1 MISAMNTRR
10 SRTYQDTITQEF
22 AFLKATAKLEDLFA
36 KGLDLPA
43 SAGMVVPLAKL
54 HADDPDLPGEIAAWN
69 AAGSSP
75 LPGAATEPAAAKAWF
90 ESLLAAADRLGFLV
104 LDKHGRRTGIIAFTR
119 GFGDNLEL
127 ELGVVA
133 GHSGLAE
140 AVNAVCR
147 WAANTLWPECIIV
160 RAGAPSEFLTGAGF
174 FLGERG
180 TLVFRPG
187 AGKAG
192 QTTILTAGPS
202 ISAREASYAHQAT
215 KYGWNHQWNRYLA
228 AFEKQC
234 AEYIGVPHAIATSSC
249 TGALHIALAALGIG
263 PGDEVIVPDTT
274 WVATAN
280 AVLYVGATP
289 VFADID
295 LDSWC
300 LDPASF
306 EAQITSRTKAVM
318 PVHLYGHPCDMD
330 PILAIA
336 RQHGLFVVE
345 DAAPSIGAEYKGR
358 RTGSFGDFAC
368 FSFQGAK
375 LAVTGEGGMLL
386 TRDPKLHEKAYS
398 IWDQGR
404 KPGTFWIQSNGV
416 KYKMANPLAAIGL
429 GQLERNDA
437 MVEAKRRVF
446 SWYAEG
452 LAGVPHIVLNREQS
466 WARSI
471 YWMSSLRLDEA
482 APATRD
488 ELRDQLRK
496 RNVDTRSVFPAIS
509 QYPIWPLKQSP
520 APVARRVGDQAIN
533 LPSGVCLTRDEVD
546 YVCCCIRQVLAGK
559 AA

>member
-1 MISAMNTRR
+1 MNTRR
-10 SRTYQDTITQEF
+10 SRTYQETIKREF
-22 AFLKATAKLEDLFA
+22 AFLKATATLEDLFT
-36 KGLDLPA
+36 KGLHLPA
-43 SAGMVVPLAKL
+43 GGGMALPLATL
-54 HADDPDLPGEIAAWN
+54 FADDASLPAEIAAWN
-69 AAGSSP
+69 ADAGSP
-75 LPGAATEPAAAKAWF
+75 LSAPVAQPDEAKAWLS
-90 ESLLAAADRLGFLV
+90 SLLAAEDQLGFLV
-104 LDKHGRRTGIIAFTR
+104 LDKHGRRTGILAFTSR
-119 GFGDNLEL
+119 LGEALDL

-133 GHSGLAE
+133 GHGELAE
-140 AVNAVCR
+140 AAGVVCR
-147 WAANTLWPECIIV
+147 WAANTLWPERVIV
-160 RAGAPSEFLTGAGF
+160 RAGASNEFFAGAGF
-174 FLGERG
+174 VDERG
-180 TLVFRPG
+180 VLEFRPA
-187 AGKAG
+187 AGKVG
-192 QTTILTAGPS
+192 QTIILTAGPS
-202 ISAREASYAHQAT
+202 ISAREATYAHQAT
-215 KYGWNHQWNRYLA
+215 KYGWNHQWNRYLS
-228 AFEKQC
+228 AFEKQF

-263 PGDEVIVPDTT
+263 PGDEVIVPDIT

-300 LDPASF
+300 LDPAAF
-306 EAQITSRTKAVM
+306 EAKITPRTKAVM

-330 PILAIA
+330 PILALA
-336 RQHGLFVVE
+336 RRRGLFVVE

-386 TRDPKLHEKAYS
+386 ASDPKLYEKAYS

-416 KYKMANPLAAIGL
+416 KYKMANPLAALGL

-452 LAGVPHIVLNREQS
+452 LAGVPHVVLNQEQP

-482 APATRD
+482 APVTRD
-488 ELRDQLRK
+488 GLRAALKQ

-533 LPSGVCLTRDEVD
+533 LPSGVCLSRDEVD
-546 YVCCCIRQVLAGK
+546 YVCQCLREILTGK